1 MVLRIFMPKHFFS
14 EDKVKLFHIKPEYL
28 EYLRKFDK
36 HVPIADKGKETKIRP
51 FVGVVFEMNGLK
63 WCAPLSSK
71 VYEEFDKHRETSFSI
86 FNENVT
92 VEKTSIVKNGVEIL
106 NKKTT
111 TIQKTPLS
119 SVKLSYMIPI
129 YDEFVKPVNF
139 SLDDIEDKRQRRYIQ
154 LMRFERNFCNA
165 HYEELKEM
173 AYDVQ
178 YNRRLN
184 KNGFEHFCCDFSAL
198 EKAAKQYKKGY
209 DRWLAKEK
217 AKRLQE
223 RENQEANQKDL
234 LQPADL
240 DTSNTIQATHNV
252 VQANLNVAQKT
263 EKQNKQTDVL
273 SLGLNG
279 NENEKPVVNIR
290 EEAVKANVRTKTEN
304 EISQIKPN
312 F

>member
-1 MVLRIFMPKHFFS
+1 MPKHFFS

-92 VEKTSIVKNGVEIL
+92 VEKTSIVKNGIEVL
-106 NKKTT
+106 NKETT

-119 SVKLSYMIPI
+119 SVKLNYMLPI

-139 SLDDIEDKRQRRYIQ
+139 SLDGIEDKRQRRYIQ

-184 KNGFEHFCCDFSAL
+184 RNGFEHFCCDFSAL

-217 AKRLQE
+217 VKRLQE

-234 LQPADL
+234 LQSADL
-240 DTSNTIQATHNV
+240 GATSNAIQTTLNV
-252 VQANLNVAQKT
+252 VQENPSVAQKT
-263 EKQNKQTDVL
+263 EKQTDVL

-279 NENEKPVVNIR
+279 NENEKVVRANVS
-290 EEAVKANVRTKTEN
+290 EKAVKTNVRAKTEN
-304 EISQIKPN
+304 ETLQIKPN
-312 F
+312 L